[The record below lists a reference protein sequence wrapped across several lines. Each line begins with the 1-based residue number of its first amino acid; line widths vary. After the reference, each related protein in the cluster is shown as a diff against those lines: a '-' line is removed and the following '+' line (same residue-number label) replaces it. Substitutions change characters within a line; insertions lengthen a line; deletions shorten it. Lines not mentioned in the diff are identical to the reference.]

1 MTILTAGGSGNKPGY
16 AAAVRERIDTRAMSL
31 LSSGH
36 LATDFAN
43 GALPAL
49 LPFFKDRFSLSYT
62 LVAVLML
69 SSHVS
74 SSLLQPLFGLWS
86 DRRGALWLLPAGV
99 ALAGSGIALGAA
111 SPTYALVV
119 LCVLVSGIGVAAF
132 HPEGSKFAAYT
143 SGGKRAS
150 GMSYFSIG
158 GNMGY
163 ALGPIVATP
172 LVLWLGLRGGLLLAL
187 PGLVIAAAMLSA
199 TPYLRS
205 FAPDRESFRAAG
217 GRDRPGAMALLLG
230 VIAFRSVAW
239 FGLVTFVPLWEV
251 SLGHSKAEGNRLLA
265 LMLVAGGAGTL
276 LMGPLADRFGRR
288 PVLVAS
294 VVATSPLAFVF
305 LVVGGIPGAIALAA
319 VGACVVGTFGV
330 TMVMSQEY
338 LPRHIGMASGLS
350 IGLSIGLGGVGAVA
364 LGAVADSIDL
374 RAAMYTAAGAA
385 AAALVLAV
393 RLPSSRSSRRLA
405 VEPVAP

>member
-1 MTILTAGGSGNKPGY
+1 M
-16 AAAVRERIDTRAMSL
+16 RERIDTRAMSL

-86 DRRGALWLLPAGV
+86 DRRGAIWLLPAGV
-99 ALAGSGIALGAA
+99 ALAGGGIALGAA
-111 SPTYALVV
+111 APSYGLVV
-119 LCVLVSGIGVAAF
+119 GCVLVSGIGVAAF

-158 GNMGY
+158 GNVGY

-187 PGLVIAAAMLSA
+187 PGLAIAAAILAA
-199 TPYLRS
+199 TPYLRD
-205 FAPDRESFRAAG
+205 FVPDREASRAAG
-217 GRDRPGAMALLLG
+217 GRDQRGAMALLLG

-305 LVVGGIPGAIALAA
+305 LVVGGIPGALALAG

-338 LPRHIGMASGLS
+338 LPRHVGMASGLA
-350 IGLSIGLGGVGAVA
+350 IGLSVGLGGVAAVVLGSVADAVDLRTALYISAAAPLAAVA
-364 LGAVADSIDL
+364 L
-374 RAAMYTAAGAA
+374 
-385 AAALVLAV
+385 ALF
-393 RLPSSRSSRRLA
+393 LPSSRSGAARGTIAYPGAAGARADWNS
-405 VEPVAP
+405 